1 MSKFLKVFYSIIG
14 VLLVVLLGLTA
25 LEFAIEAQVPNEV
38 AQYLPQFARTGF
50 WGEIRS
56 NYIFWASVT
65 FGVLALLAI
74 IVVIFYPRT
83 YTEIELDDSKSGT
96 LLLKKSAIEGYV
108 KTIVR
113 ETGYM
118 KSPSVTAT
126 LYRKKFKV
134 KVAGKVVPRVAVLE
148 KTRQLS
154 LDIQNGLNEFFGVS
168 KKVDFTV
175 NVKHIEEKKKATSG
189 RVE

>member
-1 MSKFLKVFYSIIG
+1 MSKFSKTLYSILGI
-14 VLLVVLLGLTA
+14 LLVILLGLTA
-25 LEFAIEAQVPNEV
+25 LEFAPEASLPNEV
-38 AQYLPQFARTGF
+38 ACQLPEFSRYGF
-50 WGEIRS
+50 WGEPLS
-56 NYIFWASVT
+56 NYIFWGALIFAVI
-65 FGVLALLAI
+65 ALLVVIA
-74 IVVIFYPRT
+74 VIFYPRT
-83 YTEIELDDSKSGT
+83 YTEVELADGKTGT

-113 ETGYM
+113 ESGYM
-118 KSPSVTAT
+118 KSPSVKAT

-148 KTRQLS
+148 KTSQLS

-168 KKVDFTV
+168 KQVDFTV
-175 NVKHIEEKKKATSG
+175 DVKHIEEKKKATSG